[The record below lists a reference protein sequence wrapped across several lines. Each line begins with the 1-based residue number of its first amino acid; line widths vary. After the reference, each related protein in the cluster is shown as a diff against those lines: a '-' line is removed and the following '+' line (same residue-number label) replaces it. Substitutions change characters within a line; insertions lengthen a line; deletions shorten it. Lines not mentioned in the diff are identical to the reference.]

1 MWIRQDEEGQSLTLV
16 KSMMS
21 FHEVEAQWDAGVCQS
36 ATVWQSRAITS
47 GVSQQVPMMQG
58 PLAVY
63 PLLELLPLAS
73 LLGKR
78 PP

>member
-1 MWIRQDEEGQSLTLV
+1 
-16 KSMMS
+16 MMS
-21 FHEVEAQWDAGVCQS
+21 FHEVEAQWDAGVCQR
-36 ATVWQSRAITS
+36 AWQSRATTS
-47 GVSQQVPMMQG
+47 GVSQLPMMQG

-63 PLLELLPLAS
+63 TLFELWPLAS